1 MSDKF
6 QGHQIVVEAPLSNV
20 ALPVRSTLDDIAGA
34 VNSRLVRPLNVTA
47 QLNTTILA
55 IANSGPYPLNDNSQ
69 MMFPPVSNTVLNYAG
84 ETLDI
89 STGVFSGGS
98 PALTLPTM
106 TVSTFW
112 PLLLMVSKSNLVQG
126 IYGSPQTTFNLAVQN
141 APPALSG
148 TAAIALVIVSTS
160 SFNIWNV
167 LTPANIISFAG
178 GGGAGGSGS
187 GSGAPIQPADGYRLA
202 AFDLFPTQP
211 TDATSK
217 VQATITNAPYNIAKA
232 IYQINC
238 DKSKTFTTSALNYT
252 ISGVPSYTVK
262 AGDIIFSGTTWRRIA
277 TVVTSTTGTLDV
289 AFPTN
294 LAAAAGMVSQ
304 AVWTTDVV
312 NAGDASNL
320 LRPRDLFPTTDVT
333 AVNITYQDSLAVAD
347 NEGDITLAAEL
358 VVSASNSGL
367 QTAVTQPTSDTF
379 SPIYARPAAPNQ
391 ILDYPLS
398 VNSPQQRL
406 FLAFFPNPNNVLVTV
421 HANLIQYTVSLY
433 QEVVFQNGGYLNSAF
448 CFTDASVPAINCSQP
463 TVVGGKTQLVLNF
476 PFVQNLNIGT
486 TATQIDVILDGK
498 ILPRQTGT
506 STADASWNEVL
517 GSNNIIQLWT
527 DLHLQNFSL
536 EVRLRQAIIDNNPAN
551 ALRLNSLY
559 DAVVGSAAQVA
570 AGIANYTTLTAAL
583 PNVPSGGTVLMLRG
597 IYAEVPTITQEVH
610 ITGQGRSTVIS
621 GICTFGA
628 GSLFSSAQMLKF
640 GSNIVFNASAIGNIV
655 TDCWQQ
661 TGGTIGEGVVGNNL
675 IDIWQE

>member
-1 MSDKF
+1 MSDEL
-6 QGHQIVVEAPLSNV
+6 QGHQIVVEAPLSSL
-20 ALPVRSTLDDIAGA
+20 ALPVRSTLDSIADS
-34 VNSRLVRPLNVTA
+34 VNKRLVRPLNVTA
-47 QLNTTILA
+47 QLNTTILS
-55 IANSGPYPLNDNSQ
+55 IANSGPYPLNDLSQ

-89 STGVFSGGS
+89 STGIFSGGS

-112 PLLLMVSKSNLVQG
+112 PLLLMVSKSNLIQG

-160 SFNIWNV
+160 SFNIWNT

-178 GGGAGGSGS
+178 GGGAGGSS

-217 VQATITNAPYNIAKA
+217 VNSTLTNAVYNIAKA

-238 DKSKTFTTSALNYT
+238 DKSKTFTTAGTGYT
-252 ISGVPSYTVK
+252 ISSAPGYTVK
-262 AGDIIFSGTTWRRIA
+262 AGDIIFSGTTWRRIL
-277 TVVTSTTGTLDV
+277 TVTNQTTGVLDA

-333 AVNITYQDSLAVAD
+333 AINITYQDSLAVAD
-347 NEGDITLAAEL
+347 NEADLTLAAEL
-358 VVSASNSGL
+358 VVSACNSGL

-406 FLAFFPNPNNVLVTV
+406 FLTFFPNPNNVLVTV

-448 CFTDASVPAINCSQP
+448 CFTDSSVTAINCSQP
-463 TVVGGKTQLVLNF
+463 TVVGGKTQVVLNF
-476 PFVQNLNIGT
+476 PFVQNINIGT

-498 ILPRQTGT
+498 ILPRQVAG
-506 STADASWNEVL
+506 ADSYWNEVP
-517 GSNNIIQLWT
+517 GSNNTLQLWT

-536 EVRLRQAIIDNNPAN
+536 EIRLRQAIIDNNPAN
-551 ALRLNSLY
+551 ALRLNSMY
-559 DAVVGSAAQVA
+559 DAIVGSAAQVTQ
-570 AGIANYTTLTAAL
+570 GIANYSTLTAAL
-583 PNVPSGGTVLMLRG
+583 PNVPAGGTILMLKG
-597 IYAEVPTITQEVH
+597 VYAEVPTISQEVH
-610 ITGQGRSTVIS
+610 IWGQGRGTVIS
-621 GICTFGA
+621 GIVTFGA
-628 GSLFSSAQMLKF
+628 GSLYSSAKTLKF
-640 GSNIVFNASAIGNIV
+640 GSNVVFNASALGNIV

-661 TGGTIGEGVVGNNL
+661 TAATITEGTVGTNI